1 MARRGMKHSTRTAR
15 NDDGSSLMANQHAD
29 PNNHGDS
36 DGGNSGMQPRMYLR
50 FGAMILTGMVV
61 MYWVMFVGS
70 WELSHV
76 RWSQSRMFMALT
88 MGGTMGLVML
98 AWMLNMY
105 RNTVANIVVVALS
118 VLLLVVGIA
127 LDRSQATVDD
137 TAFMKAMIPHH
148 SLAITRSERFSVDDV
163 RVCELAVA
171 ISEAQ
176 RREILEMDWLIEDI
190 GQHGPAATAE
200 AADARPVPDF
210 ERSAQRE
217 CATD

>member
-1 MARRGMKHSTRTAR
+1 MADHTDQDNGH
-15 NDDGSSLMANQHAD
+15 DDAD
-29 PNNHGDS
+29 L
-36 DGGNSGMQPRMYLR
+36 QKKMYLR
-50 FGAMILTGMVV
+50 FAAMILTGMVV

-76 RWSQSRMFMALT
+76 RWSQSRVFMAVT

-105 RNTVANIVVVALS
+105 KSTMGNIIVVAVS
-118 VLLLVVGIA
+118 LLLIAVGVV

-137 TAFMKAMIPHH
+137 TSFMKAMIPHH
-148 SLAITRSERFSVDDV
+148 SLAITRSERFDSDDI

-176 RREILEMDWLIEDI
+176 RREILEMDWLIRDI
-190 GQHGPAATAE
+190 AENGIAATPDE
-200 AADARPVPDF
+200 ADARAVPDF
-210 ERSAQRE
+210 SRAALRN
-217 CATD
+217 CPPD